1 MMDREKSNQMF
12 PSKKAFF
19 KKDLSKI
26 LIFGGN
32 CKFPN
37 SFQNMLGNAWRMLFL
52 FIQAIW
58 GREELNIGP
67 QMHGYML
74 LTTYYKFLAL
84 GKGLKIRVIAN
95 FTKKT
100 KQNWW
105 TIGAQKNLRVCIVKW
120 LLKPSFFHP
129 IT

>member
-37 SFQNMLGNAWRMLFL
+37 SFQNMMGNAWWMLFL

-58 GREELNIGP
+58 EKGGIEHRTSNTWVNAFNHLN
-67 QMHGYML
+67 
-74 LTTYYKFLAL
+74 YKPLAL
-84 GKGLKIRVIAN
+84 GKCLKRRVIAN
-95 FTKKT
+95 FTK
-100 KQNWW
+100 N
-105 TIGAQKNLRVCIVKW
+105 
-120 LLKPSFFHP
+120 
-129 IT
+129 